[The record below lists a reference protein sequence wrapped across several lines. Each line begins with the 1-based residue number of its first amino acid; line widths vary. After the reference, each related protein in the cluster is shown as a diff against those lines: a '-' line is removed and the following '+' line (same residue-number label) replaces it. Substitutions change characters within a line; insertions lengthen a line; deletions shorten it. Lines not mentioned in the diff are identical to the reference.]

1 MNDRCPPLSSA
12 ARRSAGALTGLLV
25 VCALHG
31 WAGTAESTTIQG
43 NAPSDVPVP
52 AGAVV
57 ARWAPRLA
65 SLSPA
70 DPIRYFELAEEVV
83 DVERDEGA
91 VELARTLYALA
102 GRLDPWR
109 LAGSACLA
117 LADLEVVPARRDRLL
132 ALGLAHG
139 APPVMVSDE
148 DARRSPVS
156 DDLLARLFDGLSAWR
171 TGDNARAA
179 RMLQD
184 PDLAMLLEAMDPLLP
199 GGVRRMREDL
209 SGARSTLPRAL
220 PDEALLRMLVAEV
233 WVMQWGGETAP
244 AILLRAASR
253 EPLPDID
260 VSRLA
265 EMLDVDV
272 DRPWWRDG
280 GWHANPRAP

>member
-1 MNDRCPPLSSA
+1 MNDRCPRLPRA
-12 ARRSAGALTGLLV
+12 ARRSAGALPALLIL
-25 VCALHG
+25 CALPG
-31 WAGTAESTTIQG
+31 RAETTGSSPVQG
-43 NAPSDVPVP
+43 SAPTGAPAP
-52 AGAVV
+52 AGSVE

-91 VELARTLYALA
+91 FELARTLYALA

-117 LADLEVVPARRDRLL
+117 LADLEAAPARRDRLL

-148 DARRSPVS
+148 DAQRAPVS

-171 TGDNARAA
+171 TGDNTRAA

-184 PDLAMLLEAMDPLLP
+184 PELTMLLEAMDPLLP

-220 PDEALLRMLVAEV
+220 PDESLLRMLVAEV

-253 EPLPDID
+253 DPMPDID

-265 EMLDVDV
+265 ETLDVDV

-280 GWHANPRAP
+280 GWHGSPRAP